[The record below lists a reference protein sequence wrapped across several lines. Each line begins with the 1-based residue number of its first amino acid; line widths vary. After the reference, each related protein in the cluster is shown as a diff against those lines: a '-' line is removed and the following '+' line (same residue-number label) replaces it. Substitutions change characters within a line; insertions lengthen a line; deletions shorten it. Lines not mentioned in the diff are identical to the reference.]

1 MCPATGEKWRL
12 MNIGIEYQ
20 SPPDTFRW
28 VYRLPKRVSMTF
40 PDWVLVLFLVRC
52 IL

>member
-1 MCPATGEKWRL
+1 MRPATGEKWRL

-20 SPPDTFRW
+20 SPPDAFRW
-28 VYRLPKRVSMTF
+28 VCRLPKRVSMTF
-40 PDWVLVLFLVRC
+40 PDWILVLFLVCR